1 MDSNIEEIIRTGNG
15 KVNAFDVLIHE
26 WFAALKNELDAN
38 QASNLL
44 GLCFCNVVFKII

>member
-26 WFAALKNELDAN
+26 WFAA
-38 QASNLL
+38 
-44 GLCFCNVVFKII
+44 FKMS